1 MLGRI
6 VPTPDNPRSCEL
18 NEMKGLPMM
27 VEQLGQDIRNGF
39 RALRRGGGATAMAVL
54 VLALGIGANVA
65 MFSVAHAYLL
75 RTWQVRQPEQL
86 AFVDARAADG
96 DQIDDFSWPI
106 VEQLRRATRGFAG
119 ISAFDGSTVT
129 VTIDGDAEIVYAD
142 FVTGDYFQLLDLH
155 PALGRPLTLEDDR
168 PGRPPVA
175 VISYGYWQR
184 RFAGDPH
191 VIGKT
196 IALKNI
202 TFTIV
207 GVHDNNYFGRQTAGS
222 PLALTLPM
230 AWHTA
235 LGLKD
240 HTTFG
245 LLGRLRPDVTR
256 EAARTE
262 LDILYQRA
270 QIDERN
276 AAPDAGATTAAGTAT
291 AAAPAPAATA
301 AGTPTAAAGPATA
314 AGTSTPP
321 AVPAIAGAPTPAAA
335 PALISAPAASHIELR
350 SALRGSGSSERF
362 EREVWILQLAAALVL
377 LLATVNVASLQL
389 ARGAGRQRELA
400 TRLALGAT
408 RPRLVRQLLAEGL
421 IVSAAG
427 GLLGLVAAQWGADA
441 LVALPRGSNA
451 AAPSTSPSMIL
462 DAPVLAVTFAAILLA
477 ALLSALVPAI
487 KLTRADQTSGMSTS
501 LRTRTGD
508 RAPRAGWSLIVVQV
522 ALSIVLLIPAGLLVR
537 SIDRLTHV
545 DLGFNPN
552 RLLVMSIYPTLAGYE
567 GPREMAL
574 YERILDR
581 LNALPGI
588 DAASFSRFSILRRAR
603 WHGLTIHGDRDF
615 TDPSASFVVDA
626 AAPRL
631 FDALGLRLLAGR
643 DFARSD
649 TPQSARVAV
658 INQALADRYFP
669 EGHAV
674 GRSVEYEG
682 VRREIIGVVS
692 NMLFEP
698 RDERPAPAV
707 YISYT
712 QAPPDMLGQMAMK
725 IRTTGEPTAMIPTIR
740 RELQQ
745 LAPGLTPAWSGT
757 AVATIAEDSSAEMS
771 LATLVSACGLIALLL
786 ALVGLYGT
794 LTQAVTRR
802 TREIGVRVALGAQ
815 ARAVTLMIMGEVGRL
830 VMVGVAVGVPLAWAA
845 AHLVASFLFG
855 VTPAD
860 LSTSLVCALLVSSA
874 VAIAAFIP
882 ARRAARIDPLIAIQ
896 RE

>member
-1 MLGRI
+1 MH
-6 VPTPDNPRSCEL
+6 
-18 NEMKGLPMM
+18 EMKGLPMM

-86 AFVDARAADG
+86 TFVNARAADG
-96 DQIDDFSWPI
+96 DIIDDFSWPT
-106 VEQLRRATRGFAG
+106 VEQLRQATRGFSG
-119 ISAFDGSTVT
+119 MSAFDGSTVT
-129 VTIDGDAEIVYAD
+129 VTIEGDAEIVYAD

-155 PALGRPLTLEDDR
+155 PTLGRPLTLDDDQ

-196 IALKNI
+196 IALKNL

-245 LLGRLRPDVTR
+245 LLGRLRLDVTR
-256 EAARTE
+256 DAARTE
-262 LDILYQRA
+262 LDAIYQRA
-270 QIDERN
+270 QVEERAAAA
-276 AAPDAGATTAAGTAT
+276 AAPDATT
-291 AAAPAPAATA
+291 AAAP
-301 AGTPTAAAGPATA
+301 
-314 AGTSTPP
+314 
-321 AVPAIAGAPTPAAA
+321 
-335 PALISAPAASHIELR
+335 APAASHIELR

-441 LVALPRGSNA
+441 LVALARGTNA
-451 AAPSTSPSMIL
+451 AAPSTSTSMIF

-537 SIDRLTHV
+537 SIDRLTRV
-545 DLGFNPN
+545 DLGFNTN
-552 RLLVMSIYPTLAGYE
+552 RLVVMSIYPTLAGYE

-581 LNALPGI
+581 LNVLPGV

-603 WHGLTIHGDRDF
+603 WHGLTIHGDRDV
-615 TDPSASFVVDA
+615 TDPNASFVVDA

-649 TPQSARVAV
+649 TAQSARVAV

-669 EGHAV
+669 EGHVV
-674 GRSVEYEG
+674 GRSLEYEG
-682 VRREIIGVVS
+682 IRREIIGVVS
-692 NMLFEP
+692 NMLFTP

-712 QAPPDMLGQMAMK
+712 QAPPDMLGQMVMK

-745 LAPGLTPAWSGT
+745 LAPGLTPAWTGT
-757 AVATIAEDSSAEMS
+757 AARTAAEDSSAEMS

-815 ARAVTLMIMGEVGRL
+815 AREVSLMIMGEVGRL
-830 VMVGVAVGVPLAWAA
+830 VVVGVALGVPLAWAA
-845 AHLVASFLFG
+845 AHLVTSFLFG

-860 LSTSLVCALLVSSA
+860 LSTSLLCCLIVSAAAA
-874 VAIAAFIP
+874 VAALIP

>member
-1 MLGRI
+1 MLGRA
-6 VPTPDNPRSCEL
+6 VPTPDIAERIAACGRIKTLGAMHGINLAPCGPEREDGGSVTMGMQAML
-18 NEMKGLPMM
+18 
-27 VEQLGQDIRNGF
+27 EQLGQDIRNGF

-106 VEQLRRATRGFAG
+106 VEQLRQATRGFAG

-256 EAARTE
+256 DAARTE
-262 LDILYQRA
+262 LDIIYQRA

-276 AAPDAGATTAAGTAT
+276 TTPDAGATTAAGTAT
-291 AAAPAPAATA
+291 SAAP
-301 AGTPTAAAGPATA
+301 
-314 AGTSTPP
+314 
-321 AVPAIAGAPTPAAA
+321 
-335 PALISAPAASHIELR
+335 APAASHIELR

-362 EREVWILQLAAALVL
+362 EREVWILHLAAALVL

-389 ARGAGRQRELA
+389 ARSAGRQRELA

-441 LVALPRGSNA
+441 LVALARGSNA
-451 AAPSTSPSMIL
+451 AAPSTSASMIL

-574 YERILDR
+574 YERLLDR

-626 AAPRL
+626 VAPRL

-643 DFARSD
+643 DFTRSD

-669 EGHAV
+669 SSSPGGHAV
-674 GRSVEYEG
+674 GRSIEYEG

-757 AVATIAEDSSAEMS
+757 AAATIAEDSSAEMS

-845 AHLVASFLFG
+845 AHLVTSFLFG

-860 LSTSLVCALLVSSA
+860 LPTSVVCALLVSSA
-874 VAIAAFIP
+874 AAIAAFIP